1 MYKDSQL
8 RKIQSLTIR
17 SLESLKRF
25 SQRRHPRRHVSF
37 FSFSLASTHIY
48 MHTHTHTLAHFS
60 IHTADKVE
68 WTTMEAE
75 VDERKKG
82 GQVGRE
88 MTVRLSGSWTTR
100 FISISTKG
108 FIHVYDHTWT
118 CVSRDLPFSS
128 CAWPKRRAL
137 NCNDSSSSLELR
149 TIDYLDFNR
158 IDRIARKNVRF
169 KTGVLHLDDW

>member
-48 MHTHTHTLAHFS
+48 MHTHTHTHSRIFLCTQS
-60 IHTADKVE
+60 TADKVE

-88 MTVRLSGSWTTR
+88 MTMRLSGSWTTR
-100 FISISTKG
+100 FISISTKDSYTYT
-108 FIHVYDHTWT
+108 ITRET
-118 CVSRDLPFSS
+118 CVSKDLPFSS
-128 CAWPKRRAL
+128 GAWPERRAL

-158 IDRIARKNVRF
+158 IDRIARKNNRV
-169 KTGVLHLDDW
+169 

>member
-48 MHTHTHTLAHFS
+48 MHTHTHTHSRIFLCTQS
-60 IHTADKVE
+60 TADKVE
-68 WTTMEAE
+68 WTTIEAE

-88 MTVRLSGSWTTR
+88 MTMRLSGSWTTR

-108 FIHVYDHTWT
+108 FIYVYDHTW
-118 CVSRDLPFSS
+118 
-128 CAWPKRRAL
+128 
-137 NCNDSSSSLELR
+137 
-149 TIDYLDFNR
+149 
-158 IDRIARKNVRF
+158 NVRF
-169 KTGVLHLDDW
+169 QGSTVFIRRLAWKKSLKLQRLLFLVRIADDRLSWFQSDW